1 MFQKGKPLTKK
12 EDDAM
17 ETSMNPSEM
26 TREQGGK
33 IGDLLVAGLMKAS
46 FQSSL
51 VQQVIEQQGKPLVV
65 ELVAVVRKFVEA
77 MNGLLVR
84 IVTVNR
90 ARTPQEAI
98 GATGRKQYVDASVV
112 SAMPKGNGDTAEVVF
127 FNVGRFLSD
136 NDLESELALRNLGP
150 VDPYSLAAVNE
161 ADPAFADEH
170 PNATHWKDFN
180 GKWCYAAFYRWPD
193 GGRHVSVRRRA
204 GGWRDGWWFAGLR
217 K

>member
-127 FNVGRFLSD
+127 FNVG
-136 NDLESELALRNLGP
+136 P